1 MAMQLHQKRCQLP
14 MHPLR
19 LQIVPHVDHEDVVE
33 ETIEEEE
40 VRLEADDHDVV
51 DDKNER
57 SQNLSKKS
65 SVSDE

>member
-1 MAMQLHQKRCQLP
+1 

-57 SQNLSKKS
+57 SQNMSKKS